1 MAEHVRHE
9 LARAGIAFRPSRVET
24 LAKFLDGWGLQ
35 AAAPA
40 AVLQIL
46 IGEALERLRPARFA
60 KVAESPGLHAELAK
74 LIEEA
79 PFPEECGDGLG
90 ELFLD
95 VEWRLAERGFA
106 LRNRRLRE
114 AAKKLR
120 SGEATAPSQ
129 VVFDGFFTFAS
140 AEIEFIHALAE
151 RSSVVVT
158 LPKEDARLVR
168 AGFEVKR
175 FEDPR
180 RSAARSAFAASSPE
194 QEAEEIARRILAQ
207 ASRGRQFREMGVILR
222 SREPYRPL
230 IETTLARFGIPARCY
245 FSDPLG
251 SHPAVAYLEGI
262 VRAVLSGWDHARLN
276 VLLRMPVSGIGA
288 TPQGDR
294 FDFALREMLP
304 GRGLPITGIANLPES
319 LGAFQN
325 TTRWPGERLAP
336 EDWAAR
342 LKKLARLVPL
352 TVEAAGDRDQI
363 DALRSTAAAIAGF
376 EETVDIVAGLDGTAR
391 LPLAQF
397 WKHLETALAVTPLRV
412 QDRRRN
418 VVHVMDV
425 YEARQWELP
434 VVFVCGLLERVFPI
448 YHGENPVLGDAAR
461 RRLGLPTSA
470 QKQAEERFLFEIAA
484 TRATEKLILSYSRFD
499 EKGEETLPS
508 SFLNGTEITVSEI
521 RVRPKPRRAVVTPIN
536 QPLTIAPIGQ
546 LKLSASSIEKFLQCP
561 FQFFAYRTLRLKE
574 RPKAPRDRLD
584 VLMQGTILHRALAEV
599 AGAPLLG
606 SAVLDQVF
614 EQECREARV
623 PRTYRTEAV
632 RLELLRHFESFFREG
647 RADLGWK
654 WEVEKEFEFALN
666 ENLALRGR
674 IDRLEIGPRGDA
686 LVVDYK
692 YSTQVRGRRKE
703 NESGGSVQGGLYL
716 LAAERALGLNPVGM
730 LFVGV
735 KGRVEWEGWHVQIA
749 GLERTATVCTRERL
763 RELMDRAEQAATSAH
778 EGILAGRIEV
788 RPADRK
794 KCDWCNYRDICRI
807 ETMAGERVTGAG
819 S

>member
-9 LARAGIAFRPSRVET
+9 LARAGVALRPSRAGT
-24 LAKFLDGWGLQ
+24 LAKFLDAWALE

-40 AVLQIL
+40 AVVQIL

-60 KVAESPGLHAELAK
+60 KVAESRGLHAELAK
-74 LIEEA
+74 LIEEV
-79 PFPEECGDGLG
+79 PRPEECGDGLG

-95 VEWRLAERGFA
+95 VESRLAERGFA
-106 LRNRRLRE
+106 LRSRRLRE

-120 SGEATAPSQ
+120 SGEAVAPKQ

-140 AEIEFIHALAE
+140 AEIEFIQALAE
-151 RSSVVVT
+151 RSSVVIT
-158 LPKEDARLVR
+158 LPEEDARLVR
-168 AGFEVKR
+168 AGFEVQR
-175 FEDPR
+175 FEGAQ

-194 QEAEEIARRILAQ
+194 QEAEEIARRILEQ

-230 IETTLARFGIPARCY
+230 IETMLARFGIPSRCY
-245 FSDPLG
+245 FSDPLA
-251 SHPAVAYLEGI
+251 SHPAVTYLAGI

-276 VLLRMPVSGIGA
+276 ALLRMPVSGVGA
-288 TPQGDR
+288 TAEGDR
-294 FDFALREMLP
+294 FDFALRDVLP
-304 GRGLPITGIANLPES
+304 GRGLPIAGIASPPEPLS
-319 LGAFQN
+319 TFQN
-325 TTRWPGERLAP
+325 TIRWSAEKLIP
-336 EDWAAR
+336 EDWASR
-342 LKKLARLVPL
+342 LKALARLAPL
-352 TVEAAGDRDQI
+352 TSSIVGDRDET

-376 EETVDIVAGLDGTAR
+376 EETVGVVAGLSSPVR
-391 LPLAQF
+391 LPLAEF
-397 WKHLETALAVTPLRV
+397 WKRIETALAVTPLRV

-448 YHGENPVLGDAAR
+448 YHGENPVMGDAAR

-470 QKQAEERFLFEIAA
+470 QKQAEEQFLFEIA
-484 TRATEKLILSYSRFD
+484 TSRATEQTILSYSRFD

-508 SFLNGTEITVSEI
+508 SFLNGIETKASEL
-521 RVRPKPRRAVVTPIN
+521 RVRPKPAREVVMPIN
-536 QPLTIAPIGQ
+536 VPLSIAPAGP

-561 FQFFAYRTLRLKE
+561 FQYFASRTLRLKE

-606 SAVLDQVF
+606 SAVLDDVF
-614 EQECREARV
+614 DHECRQARV

-632 RLELLRHFESFFREG
+632 RLELLRHFEGFFRDH

-654 WEVEKEFEFALN
+654 WEVEKEFEFALK
-666 ENLALRGR
+666 EDLALRGR
-674 IDRLEIGPRGDA
+674 IDRLEIGPRKEA

-692 YSTQVRGRRKE
+692 YSTQVRGRRRE

-716 LAAERALGLNPVGM
+716 LAAARALELNPVGM

-735 KGRVEWEGWHVQIA
+735 KGRVQWEGWHIEIA
-749 GLERTATVCTRERL
+749 GLERTGEVCSAEGL
-763 RELMDRAEQAATSAH
+763 RELMDRAEREAANAH
-778 EGILAGRIEV
+778 AGILAGRIEV
-788 RPADRK
+788 HPTDRK
-794 KCDWCNYRDICRI
+794 KCDWCEYHDICRV
-807 ETMAGERVTGAG
+807 ETMAQERVSEAG
-819 S
+819 G

>member
-9 LARAGIAFRPSRVET
+9 LARADVAFRPSRVRT
-24 LAKFLDGWGLQ
+24 LAQLLDGWELE
-35 AAAPA
+35 APAPA

-46 IGEALERLRPARFA
+46 IADALTRLRPERFTR
-60 KVAESPGLHAELAK
+60 VLESSGLHAELAK
-74 LIEEA
+74 LMEET
-79 PFPEECGDGLG
+79 PRPEECGDRLG

-95 VEWRLAERGFA
+95 IESRLAERGLA
-106 LRNRRLRE
+106 SRNRRLRE
-114 AAKKLR
+114 AARKLR
-120 SGEATAPSQ
+120 LGEAPAPEQ

-140 AEIEFIHALAE
+140 AEIEFIQALAE

-158 LPKEDARLVR
+158 LPEEDARLAR
-168 AGFEVKR
+168 AGFEVER
-175 FEDPR
+175 FEGAR
-180 RSAARSAFAASSPE
+180 SSAARAAFAASSPE
-194 QEAEEIARRILAQ
+194 QEAEEIARRILEH
-207 ASRGRQFREMGVILR
+207 ASSGRQFREMGVILR
-222 SREPYRPL
+222 SREPYRAL
-230 IETTLARFGIPARCY
+230 IETTLARFGIPAHYY
-245 FSDPLG
+245 FSDSVA
-251 SHPAVAYLEGI
+251 SHPAIVYLAGI

-276 VLLRMPVSGIGA
+276 ALLRMPVSGLGA
-288 TPQGDR
+288 TSQGDK
-294 FDFALREMLP
+294 FDFALRELLP
-304 GRGLPITGIANLPES
+304 GRGLPIAGIANLPEA
-319 LGAFQN
+319 LTAFQN
-325 TTRWPGERLAP
+325 TTRWTGEKLTPTDWASRLKGLTRLAP
-336 EDWAAR
+336 ITNSG
-342 LKKLARLVPL
+342 V
-352 TVEAAGDRDQI
+352 GDRDQT

-376 EETVDIVAGLDGTAR
+376 EETVGIVAGLRGSAK

-397 WKHLETALAVTPLRV
+397 WKHIETGLAATPLRV

-448 YHGENPVLGDAAR
+448 YHGENPVMGDAAR
-461 RRLGLPTSA
+461 RRIGLPTSA
-470 QKQAEERFLFEIAA
+470 QKQSEEQFLFEIAT
-484 TRATEKLILSYSRFD
+484 TRATEQLILSYSRFD

-508 SFLNGTEITVSEI
+508 SFLAGTATAISEL
-521 RVRPKPRRAVVTPIN
+521 RVRPKAMRSVIAPTYH
-536 QPLTIAPIGQ
+536 PLTTAPAGQ
-546 LKLSASSIEKFLQCP
+546 MKLSASGIEKFLQCP
-561 FQFFAYRTLRLKE
+561 FQFFAYKTLRLKE

-606 SAVLDQVF
+606 SAVLDQIF
-614 EQECREARV
+614 DQECARERV

-632 RLELLRHFESFFREG
+632 RLELLRHFESFLRD
-647 RADLGWK
+647 RQADLGWK
-654 WEVEKEFEFALN
+654 WEVEKQFEFALN
-666 ENLALRGR
+666 ENLTLRGR
-674 IDRLEIGPRGDA
+674 IDRLEIGPEHEA

-735 KGRVEWEGWHVQIA
+735 KGRLEWEGWHIQIP
-749 GLERTATVCTRERL
+749 GLERTGEVCARERL
-763 RELMDRAEQAATSAH
+763 RELMDLAEQSAVSAQ

-794 KCDWCNYRDICRI
+794 KCDWCDYRDICRVEAI
-807 ETMAGERVTGAG
+807 AEERVRGAG
-819 S
+819 G